1 MPNTVEYRYVPL
13 EFRQT
18 EDGLGVVSG
27 TIIRYGDRAR
37 LPWGSEEF
45 RAGWAKNLGT
55 DVMIANRMHNRD
67 QPLGWSDTEYLT
79 IVDDEERMTAE
90 LILPNTTAGRD
101 AAEELSPKRRML
113 RGLSLEF
120 ITTKDDA
127 DRDHRVVMEGRM
139 FGFGVVDKPAYGDS
153 LVKMS
158 RWVEYRSHYGLALP
172 EPDPQPEP
180 EPEPTPEPLSV
191 RRYFVV

>member
-1 MPNTVEYRYVPL
+1 MGWGWFRAQSSDMGTV
-13 EFRQT
+13 
-18 EDGLGVVSG
+18 
-27 TIIRYGDRAR
+27 AR

-79 IVDDEERMTAE
+79 IVDNEERMTAE

-120 ITTKDDA
+120 ITTKDDT
-127 DRDHRVVMEGRM
+127 DYRDHRVVMEGRM
-139 FGFGVVDKPAYGDS
+139 FGFGVVDKPAYGES
-153 LVKMS
+153 LVKMKQVGGVPVAL
-158 RWVEYRSHYGLALP
+158 RAGFAPRSMARLHNG
-172 EPDPQPEP
+172 
-180 EPEPTPEPLSV
+180 
-191 RRYFVV
+191 RG